1 VFCHQAAR
9 TRYADGYEQ
18 PKGGSSRRGHH
29 SLWKDRALEQLP
41 HRRLASENRS
51 YEPVLEMIT
60 FAI

>member
-1 VFCHQAAR
+1 M
-9 TRYADGYEQ
+9 G
-18 PKGGSSRRGHH
+18 KSRRGHH
-29 SLWKDRALEQLP
+29 SLWKDRALEQQP

>member
-1 VFCHQAAR
+1 MGMEEEVPAHEKCAR
-9 TRYADGYEQ
+9 DV
-18 PKGGSSRRGHH
+18 SRRGHH

-41 HRRLASENRS
+41 RRRLAPENRS